1 MDHASPES
9 DRHEAA
15 ASETPRSSGWFYVQH
30 GETYG
35 PVSSADLRAAAHL
48 GFLSPDDMVRQAD
61 RTEWV
66 SASSL
71 RGLFKQPN

>member
-1 MDHASPES
+1 VDQASPEPES
-9 DRHEAA
+9 QDAGATEK
-15 ASETPRSSGWFYVQH
+15 PRSSSWFYVQH

-48 GFLSPDDMVRQAD
+48 GFLSPDDMVRRAD
-61 RTEWV
+61 RNEWI

-71 RGLFKQPN
+71 RGLFRQPD

>member
-1 MDHASPES
+1 MDQTSPES
-9 DRHEAA
+9 DGREAA
-15 ASETPRSSGWFYVQH
+15 AAETPRSSSWFYIQH

-48 GFLSPDDMVRQAD
+48 GFLSPDDVVRRGD
-61 RTEWV
+61 RTEWI

-71 RGLFKQPN
+71 HGLFKPPD

>member
-1 MDHASPES
+1 MDQTSPEPEG
-9 DRHEAA
+9 REAA
-15 ASETPRSSGWFYVQH
+15 AAETSHSSSWFYVQH

-48 GFLSPDDMVRQAD
+48 GFLSPDDIVRRAD
-61 RTEWV
+61 RTEWI

-71 RGLFKQPN
+71 RGLFKQPD

>member
-1 MDHASPES
+1 MDQTSPEPEIH
-9 DRHEAA
+9 DTGAPEK
-15 ASETPRSSGWFYVQH
+15 PRTSSWFYVQH

-48 GFLSPDDMVRQAD
+48 GFLSPDDMVRRAD

-66 SASSL
+66 SANSL
-71 RGLFKQPN
+71 RGLFKQPD